1 MKQLSRAYLKI
12 IQNRRAENEGESNK
26 NINNQPVVVPVVV
39 PVEAPVEVPVEVP
52 AEESVEAPI
61 EPIVEEN
68 VESVDDSNDAKHAPK
83 KGRGRPARKVETEGK
98 SADLSQYLQ

>member
-1 MKQLSRAYLKI
+1 MKQLSRAHLKI
-12 IQNRRAENEGESNK
+12 MQNRRAENEGEYNENK
-26 NINNQPVVVPVVV
+26 NINNQQAEV
-39 PVEAPVEVPVEVP
+39 PVEAPVEAPVEVP